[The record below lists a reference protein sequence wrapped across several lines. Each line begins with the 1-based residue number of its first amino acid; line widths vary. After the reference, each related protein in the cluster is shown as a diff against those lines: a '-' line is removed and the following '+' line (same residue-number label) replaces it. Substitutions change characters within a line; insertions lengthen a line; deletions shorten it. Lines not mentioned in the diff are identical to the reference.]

1 MILVTETRIFF
12 VAMIRLPKTLLALSF
27 SLTQLV
33 VICLAQ
39 GSSVSQS
46 LSPSATTSSVQQ
58 THTISVGNGDH
69 KFNPSVTQ
77 ASVGDLIEFDFFP
90 PNHSVVRA
98 EYKFPCIPYED
109 TGIDKV
115 GFFSGFHPVDVLL
128 SNPPKW
134 TVLINDSY
142 PIFFYC
148 SAPGSCINYGM
159 VGVINPNATTS
170 LEVQRS
176 MALAAAYMLQPGEPF
191 PAEASS
197 SSSSSSSTST
207 SSSTTI
213 TSTTAAAATTTAAA
227 AAAAPSHTTLG
238 SGAIAGI
245 VVGAAA
251 VLSLAAALF
260 FYIGRSKTLQSE
272 VQRTTQHLPPPSHGM
287 YQSPSGQIFVPMKID
302 DSVRNS
308 TIPYDIAQSQMYGRD
323 SLGPGGGVSAE
334 EAHSLRSANG
344 SPGAGGGAWTG
355 VSLGPYGQQHAAVNP
370 QAPTRNPGN
379 VSPRLSAAQ
388 SAPVTQYYDSV
399 AKPPLGANMN
409 DAHEMDAALPAHIT
423 NDVRGQIN

>member
-1 MILVTETRIFF
+1 M
-12 VAMIRLPKTLLALSF
+12 ARLPTALLALSF

-39 GSSVSQS
+39 GSSASQS

-58 THTISVGNGDH
+58 THTINVGDGGN
-69 KFNPSVTQ
+69 KFNPPITQ
-77 ASVGDLIEFDFFP
+77 AAVGDLIEFDFFP

-109 TGIDKV
+109 TGTDKV
-115 GFFSGFHPVDVLL
+115 GFFSGFYPVDVIL

-134 TVLINDSY
+134 TVLVNDSY

-148 SAPGSCINYGM
+148 SAPGSCINFGM

-170 LEVQRS
+170 YQVQYT
-176 MALAAAYMLQPGEPF
+176 MALAATYMLQPGEPF

-197 SSSSSSSTST
+197 SSSASSSTST
-207 SSSTTI
+207 SSSTSSTTT
-213 TSTTAAAATTTAAA
+213 TSTTAVAATATAAA
-227 AAAAPSHTTLG
+227 SSHSTMS

-245 VVGAAA
+245 AVGAGA
-251 VLSLAAALF
+251 VLTLAAALF

-272 VQRTTQHLPPPSHGM
+272 MQRATTTTQHLPPPSHGM

-308 TIPYDIAQSQMYGRD
+308 TIPYDIAPSQMYGRD
-323 SLGPGGGVSAE
+323 TLRPEGGVSAE
-334 EAHSLRSANG
+334 EAHSLRSTNE
-344 SPGAGGGAWTG
+344 SPGTSGGAWAG
-355 VSLGPYGQQHAAVNP
+355 IPLGPYGQQYAAANP

-379 VSPRLSAAQ
+379 VSPRLPVVPP
-388 SAPVTQYYDSV
+388 APVTQYYDSA

-409 DAHEMDAALPAHIT
+409 DTHEMDATLPPHIM
-423 NDVRGQIN
+423 NDIRGQIN

>member
-128 SNPPKW
+128 SN
-134 TVLINDSY
+134 V
-142 PIFFYC
+142 
-148 SAPGSCINYGM
+148 
-159 VGVINPNATTS
+159 
-170 LEVQRS
+170 
-176 MALAAAYMLQPGEPF
+176 
-191 PAEASS
+191 SS
-197 SSSSSSSTST
+197 K
-207 SSSTTI
+207 
-213 TSTTAAAATTTAAA
+213 
-227 AAAAPSHTTLG
+227 
-238 SGAIAGI
+238 
-245 VVGAAA
+245 
-251 VLSLAAALF
+251 
-260 FYIGRSKTLQSE
+260 RRQ
-272 VQRTTQHLPPPSHGM
+272 
-287 YQSPSGQIFVPMKID
+287 
-302 DSVRNS
+302 
-308 TIPYDIAQSQMYGRD
+308 
-323 SLGPGGGVSAE
+323 
-334 EAHSLRSANG
+334 
-344 SPGAGGGAWTG
+344 
-355 VSLGPYGQQHAAVNP
+355 
-370 QAPTRNPGN
+370 
-379 VSPRLSAAQ
+379 
-388 SAPVTQYYDSV
+388 
-399 AKPPLGANMN
+399 
-409 DAHEMDAALPAHIT
+409 
-423 NDVRGQIN
+423 

>member
-1 MILVTETRIFF
+1 
-12 VAMIRLPKTLLALSF
+12 
-27 SLTQLV
+27 
-33 VICLAQ
+33 
-39 GSSVSQS
+39 
-46 LSPSATTSSVQQ
+46 PSATTSSVQQ

-272 VQRTTQHLPPPSHGM
+272 
-287 YQSPSGQIFVPMKID
+287 
-302 DSVRNS
+302 
-308 TIPYDIAQSQMYGRD
+308 
-323 SLGPGGGVSAE
+323 
-334 EAHSLRSANG
+334 
-344 SPGAGGGAWTG
+344 
-355 VSLGPYGQQHAAVNP
+355 
-370 QAPTRNPGN
+370 
-379 VSPRLSAAQ
+379 
-388 SAPVTQYYDSV
+388 
-399 AKPPLGANMN
+399 
-409 DAHEMDAALPAHIT
+409 
-423 NDVRGQIN
+423 

>member
-1 MILVTETRIFF
+1 MTYCGGL
-12 VAMIRLPKTLLALSF
+12 
-27 SLTQLV
+27 
-33 VICLAQ
+33 
-39 GSSVSQS
+39 QS
-46 LSPSATTSSVQQ
+46 AFRSNPAS
-58 THTISVGNGDH
+58 GNGCWSP
-69 KFNPSVTQ
+69 PSGRVSLNTFGIGLVREQ
-77 ASVGDLIEFDFFP
+77 YPPSHDLSDIQ
-90 PNHSVVRA
+90 
-98 EYKFPCIPYED
+98 
-109 TGIDKV
+109 
-115 GFFSGFHPVDVLL
+115 LL
-128 SNPPKW
+128 SYTDIYKPPKW
-134 TVLINDSY
+134 TVLVNDSY

-148 SAPGSCINYGM
+148 SALGSCINYGM

-170 LEVQRS
+170 YEVQHA
-176 MALAAAYMLQPGEPF
+176 MALSAAYMLQPGQPF
-191 PAEASS
+191 PAEESS
-197 SSSSSSSTST
+197 SSSASSSTPT
-207 SSSTTI
+207 YSSTTI

-227 AAAAPSHTTLG
+227 AAATPSHSTLS

-260 FYIGRSKTLQSE
+260 FYIGRSKTLKSE
-272 VQRTTQHLPPPSHGM
+272 VQRTTTAQHLSQPPHGM

-323 SLGPGGGVSAE
+323 ALRPEGGVSVE
-334 EAHSLRSANG
+334 EAHSLRSTNG

-355 VSLGPYGQQHAAVNP
+355 VQPGPYGQQHAAVNP

-379 VSPRLSAAQ
+379 VSPRLPV
-388 SAPVTQYYDSV
+388 APPAPATQYYDSI

-423 NDVRGQIN
+423 NDIRGQIN